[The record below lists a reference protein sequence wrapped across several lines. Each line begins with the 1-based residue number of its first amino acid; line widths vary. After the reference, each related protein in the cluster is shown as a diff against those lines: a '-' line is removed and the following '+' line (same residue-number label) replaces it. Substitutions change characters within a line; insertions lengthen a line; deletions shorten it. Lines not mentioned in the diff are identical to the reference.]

1 MVRLSITAIL
11 AITFFAN
18 STASRIQQGAGTGAG
33 QPQAVRADA
42 AAKAL
47 ARWSTKFIKPVR
59 APRVGFGTAYG
70 LGMMRSPYVAMRFQP
85 VQPKLGRYSY
95 STRLR
100 LAGAAPSAPSQ
111 VRKVNLPTWTWSRM
125 SMSTERALYFGK
137 ALNEHLSRQEFKA
150 AKVLRQ
156 NSKERRCSEEQLKE
170 FKQRFNYD
178 KGATELA
185 YQHPTSEMTAAYIIT
200 SQGGDHNGAFKGLD
214 GGDAASGFWN
224 MCYRLLQM
232 SAHYNVVYRRVNSV
246 KEATQFVETVKG
258 DAKLGQAFK
267 HVTISG
273 HGNPGELVL
282 GKQRLRS
289 GEIGAERSHTET
301 AKFLQALKPVLIH
314 TGDARSTVFL
324 DSCSTGQTEG
334 RKSPPLAQCVAEA
347 LPGVEVHAFSDIMY
361 PGTVKLQGDFLR
373 NGQFQSES
381 QTKDGST
388 YKPTT
393 FMAKEQ
399 DPSSAALLQ
408 RSNRSEEGTPDFEFF
423 DGMAF
428 MANIEMCADWCALM
442 EECETFE
449 FIEMEEVLND
459 EQLSPFGQCVLHA
472 AADNTAADEPIENL
486 FSHDIGKDSD
496 MFRLER
502 W

>member
-1 MVRLSITAIL
+1 MVDEVHKACQG
-11 AITFFAN
+11 A
-18 STASRIQQGAGTGAG
+18 ASRFRHHLWTRNDAVPLRGHAVSTCSAQIGPLQLQHPHPPRRRGTLGA
-33 QPQAVRADA
+33 V
-42 AAKAL
+42 
-47 ARWSTKFIKPVR
+47 
-59 APRVGFGTAYG
+59 
-70 LGMMRSPYVAMRFQP
+70 
-85 VQPKLGRYSY
+85 
-95 STRLR
+95 
-100 LAGAAPSAPSQ
+100 PSAESEPADMDMEPDVYVDGESSLLWQ
-111 VRKVNLPTWTWSRM
+111 SP
-125 SMSTERALYFGK
+125 ER
-137 ALNEHLSRQEFKA
+137 EFKA

-178 KGATELA
+178 AGATELA
-185 YQHPTSEMTAAYIIT
+185 YQHPTSKMTAAYIIT

-214 GGDAASGFWN
+214 GGDSASGFWN

-246 KEATQFVETVKG
+246 KEATQFVESVKG

-289 GEIGAERSHTET
+289 GEIGAEKSHTET
-301 AKFLQALKPVLIH
+301 ARFLQALKPVLIH

-324 DSCSTGQTEG
+324 DSCSTGQMQG

-347 LPGVEVHAFSDIMY
+347 LPGVEVHAFNDIMY

-373 NGQFQSES
+373 SAQFQSES
-381 QTKDGST
+381 EKKGGST
-388 YKPTT
+388 YTPTT

-399 DPSSAALLQ
+399 APSSAALHSAVLLQ
-408 RSNRSEEGTPDFEFF
+408 RSNRSEDATPDFEFF

-442 EECETFE
+442 EECHSFE
-449 FIEMEEVLND
+449 FIEMED

-472 AADNTAADEPIENL
+472 AADDTAADEPIENL